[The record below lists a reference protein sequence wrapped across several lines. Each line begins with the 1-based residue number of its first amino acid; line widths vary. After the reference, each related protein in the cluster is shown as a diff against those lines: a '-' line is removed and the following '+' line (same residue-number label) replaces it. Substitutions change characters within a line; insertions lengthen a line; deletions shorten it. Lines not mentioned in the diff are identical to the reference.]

1 MKFLGKS
8 KYSTWLILFVVLII
22 LVFNASNWYI
32 YSKIKF
38 FLTQQLGE
46 RLANIASATAFGI
59 DAENITRIKSKI
71 PPLAGEGEKAYQD
84 MESFLENIKEN
95 NQLADAFILDQDYH
109 NVLEPTSDPT
119 SEVFLNLDLVA
130 ITQALT
136 GTKTHSHL
144 YQVGDYYFE
153 SGFAPIY
160 DSTGEVIAVLGVEAD
175 ADFFQVLSSFK
186 KTLIGAFV
194 LSLLGIVILG
204 IFFYNLSSHTRK
216 MEDALIKSSALQAMG
231 EMVATISHEIRNPLG
246 IIKGTAERLSKK
258 YDKNQDEL
266 FAFIP
271 EEVNRLNEIL
281 TGYLEFASLEPK
293 RKEEEDLASFFNKT
307 IDQIRNEFSKQNI
320 TIKLEADENLP
331 KVKINPVGIK
341 QVIINLLMNAKEA
354 ITQDGHIKIKLQ
366 SQKDFVCIEIK
377 DNGRGIKKKDLKQIF
392 TPFFSTKP
400 KGSGLGLYVV
410 KKIVEEH
417 GGSISVESEVEKGTK
432 VKIKLPIGSTS
443 TDLSCTS

>member
-8 KYSTWLILFVVLII
+8 KYPAWLILFVGFII
-22 LVFNASNWYI
+22 LVFNASNWYV

-46 RLANIASATAFGI
+46 RLANIASATAFGT

-71 PPLAGEGEKAYQD
+71 PPLAGEDEKAYQ
-84 MESFLENIKEN
+84 EIKSFLENVKQN
-95 NQLADAFILDQDYH
+95 NQLADAFILDKDYH
-109 NVLEPTSDPT
+109 DILELTSDVS
-119 SEVFLNLDLVA
+119 SEVFLNLDLAA
-130 ITQALT
+130 ITQAFI

-160 DSTGEVIAVLGVEAD
+160 DSTGEVVAVLGVEAD

-194 LSLLGIVILG
+194 LSLIGIVILG
-204 IFFYNLSSHTRK
+204 IFFYNLSSHSRK
-216 MEDALIKSSALQAMG
+216 MEEALIKSSALQAMG

-258 YDKNQDEL
+258 YNKDQDEL

-293 RKEEEDLASFFNKT
+293 RKEELDMTSFLNET
-307 IDQIRNEFSKQNI
+307 VGQIKNEFSKQNM
-320 TIKLEADENLP
+320 TIKLETDENIS

-341 QVIINLLMNAKEA
+341 QVILNLLMNAKEA
-354 ITQDGHIKIKLQ
+354 IIQDGHIKIKLQ
-366 SQKDFVCIEIK
+366 GQKDCLHIEIE
-377 DNGRGIKKKDLKQIF
+377 DNGKGIKKKDLKRIF

-417 GGSISVESEVEKGTK
+417 QGNVSIESEVGKGTK
-432 VKIKLPIGSTS
+432 VKIKLPIRSMS
-443 TDLSCTS
+443 TD

>member
-1 MKFLGKS
+1 MKFLDKR
-8 KYSTWLILFVVLII
+8 KYPTWLILFLLFII
-22 LVFNASNWYI
+22 LVFNVSNWYI

-59 DAENITRIKSKI
+59 DAEKITRIK
-71 PPLAGEGEKAYQD
+71 EDEKAYRD
-84 MESFLENIKEN
+84 IKTFLENVKRN
-95 NQLADAFILDQDYH
+95 NQLASVFILDQDYH
-109 NVLEPTSDPT
+109 NLVEPTSDVS
-119 SEVFLNLDLVA
+119 SEVFLNLDLAA

-136 GTKTHSHL
+136 GTKTYSPL

-160 DSTGEVIAVLGVEAD
+160 GSTGEVTAVLGVEAD
-175 ADFFQVLSSFK
+175 ADFFKVLSSFK

-204 IFFYNLSSHTRK
+204 IFFYNLSSHTRR
-216 MEDALIKSSALQAMG
+216 MEEALIKSSALQAMG

-258 YDKNQDEL
+258 YDKDQDEL

-293 RKEEEDLASFFNKT
+293 SKEEVDLASFLNRT
-307 IDQIRNEFSKQNI
+307 IGQIKKEFSKHNI
-320 TIKLEADENLP
+320 VVELEAEADLP
-331 KVKINPVGIK
+331 KVKINPVGTK
-341 QVIINLLMNAKEA
+341 QVI
-354 ITQDGHIKIKLQ
+354 
-366 SQKDFVCIEIK
+366 
-377 DNGRGIKKKDLKQIF
+377 
-392 TPFFSTKP
+392 
-400 KGSGLGLYVV
+400 
-410 KKIVEEH
+410 
-417 GGSISVESEVEKGTK
+417 
-432 VKIKLPIGSTS
+432 
-443 TDLSCTS
+443 

>member
-1 MKFLGKS
+1 M
-8 KYSTWLILFVVLII
+8 
-22 LVFNASNWYI
+22 
-32 YSKIKF
+32 
-38 FLTQQLGE
+38 
-46 RLANIASATAFGI
+46 
-59 DAENITRIKSKI
+59 ENVK
-71 PPLAGEGEKAYQD
+71 Q
-84 MESFLENIKEN
+84 N
-95 NQLADAFILDQDYH
+95 NQLADVFILDQDYH
-109 NVLEPTSDPT
+109 NILDSASDVS
-119 SEVFLNLDLVA
+119 SEVFLNLDLAA

-160 DSTGEVIAVLGVEAD
+160 DSTGRVIAVLGVEAD

-194 LSLLGIVILG
+194 LSLVGIMILG

-258 YDKNQDEL
+258 YNKDQDEL
-266 FAFIP
+266 FDFIP
-271 EEVNRLNEIL
+271 EEVERLNEIL

-293 RKEEEDLASFFNKT
+293 RKKEEDLSSFLEKT
-307 IDQIRNEFSKQNI
+307 IGQLKKEFAKQNI
-320 TIKLEADENLP
+320 TIELETDEDLP
-331 KVKINPVGIK
+331 KVQINPVGIK
-341 QVIINLLMNAKEA
+341 QVILNLLMNTKEA
-354 ITQDGHIKIKLQ
+354 IEHDGNIRIKLQ
-366 SQKDFVCIEIK
+366 SQKDWVHMEVE

-392 TPFFSTKP
+392 TPFFSTKL

-410 KKIVEEH
+410 RKIVEEH
-417 GGSISVESEVEKGTK
+417 KGSISIESEVRKGTR
-432 VKIKLPIGSTS
+432 VKIKLPIRS
-443 TDLSCTS
+443 TDFPHS

>member
-1 MKFLGKS
+1 MKFLRKS
-8 KYSTWLILFVVLII
+8 KYSTWLVIFVIFII

-59 DAENITRIKSKI
+59 DTEKITKLGEDEETYKDIKN
-71 PPLAGEGEKAYQD
+71 
-84 MESFLENIKEN
+84 FLENVKQN
-95 NQLADAFILDQDYH
+95 NQLADVFILDQDYH
-109 NVLEPTSDPT
+109 NILESASDIS

-153 SGFAPIY
+153 SGFAPIH
-160 DSTGEVIAVLGVEAD
+160 DSTGRVIAVLGVEAD

-194 LSLLGIVILG
+194 LSLVGIVILG

-216 MEDALIKSSALQAMG
+216 MENALIKSSALQAMG

-258 YDKNQDEL
+258 YDKDQDEL
-266 FAFIP
+266 FDFIP

-293 RKEEEDLASFFNKT
+293 RKEEEDLASFLEKT
-307 IDQIRNEFSKQNI
+307 IGQLKNEFAKQNI
-320 TIKLEADENLP
+320 IIELETDENLP
-331 KVKINPVGIK
+331 AVQINPVGIK
-341 QVIINLLMNAKEA
+341 QMILNLLMNAKEA
-354 ITQDGHIKIKLQ
+354 IEYDGNIRIKLQ
-366 SQKDFVCIEIK
+366 SQKDWLDIKIE

-392 TPFFSTKP
+392 SPFFSTKP
-400 KGSGLGLYVV
+400 KGSGLGLHVV

-417 GGSISVESEVEKGTK
+417 KGSVSIQSEVGKGTE

-443 TDLSCTS
+443 TDSSCISS

>member
-1 MKFLGKS
+1 MGLV
-8 KYSTWLILFVVLII
+8 LFVVFII

-38 FLTQQLGE
+38 YLTEQLGD

-59 DAENITRIKSKI
+59 DAEKMARIKSKI
-71 PPLAGEGEKAYQD
+71 PPLAGKEEKTYQ
-84 MESFLENIKEN
+84 EIKSFLENIKQN
-95 NQLADAFILDQDYH
+95 NQLADIFILDQDYH
-109 NVLEPTSDPT
+109 NVLEPASDTS
-119 SEVFLNLDLVA
+119 SEVFLELDLAA
-130 ITQALT
+130 ITQALA
-136 GTKTHSHL
+136 GTKTYSHL
-144 YQVGDYYFE
+144 YQIGDYYFE

-160 DSTGEVIAVLGVEAD
+160 DSTGTVIAVLGVEAD

-194 LSLLGIVILG
+194 LSLVGIGILG
-204 IFFYNLSSHTRK
+204 IFFYNLSAHTRK

-258 YDKNQDEL
+258 YNKDQDEL

-293 RKEEEDLASFFNKT
+293 RKEEVDIAFFLNR
-307 IDQIRNEFSKQNI
+307 IMDQIRNEFSKQNI
-320 TIKLEADENLP
+320 TIKLEAEENLP
-331 KVKINPVGIK
+331 KIKINPVGIK
-341 QVIINLLMNAKEA
+341 QVILNLLMNAKEA
-354 ITQDGHIKIKLQ
+354 IEQGGHIKIKLCKL
-366 SQKDFVCIEIK
+366 KDYVDIEIE
-377 DNGRGIKKKDLKQIF
+377 DNGRGIKKKELKRVF

-410 KKIVEEH
+410 KKIAEEH
-417 GGSISVESEVEKGTK
+417 QGSVSVESEVGKGTK
-432 VKIKLPIGSTS
+432 VKIKLPTGS
-443 TDLSCTS
+443 TDLS